1 MSISLLR
8 AGIARAAR
16 LAPASAPALAPALA
30 LLALTALPAQA
41 QRQEK
46 PRIDA
51 GRIAG
56 EAIGGAYAGIGGF
69 LIGRELG
76 NIASDVAGVES
87 EVTRRNVGYATGFAV
102 STLATTGVVYGIG
115 SIGDQTGDFNATLLG
130 TGVGFIAGAGI
141 ARLVLGPGVR
151 PDPGMS
157 TRARW
162 ATINALALLPAIGA
176 TIGFNSTRR
185 FR

>member
-1 MSISLLR
+1 MSISLMR

-16 LAPASAPALAPALA
+16 LAPTLASALA

-41 QRQEK
+41 QRQTK

-76 NIASDVAGVES
+76 NIASDAVGVES
-87 EVTRRNVGYATGFAV
+87 EVTRRNVGYVTGFAV
-102 STLATTGVVYGIG
+102 STLATSGVVFGIG
-115 SIGDQTGDFNATLLG
+115 SIGDQTGDFDATLLG
-130 TGVGFIAGAGI
+130 TSVGFIAGAGL
-141 ARLVLGPGVR
+141 ARVLFGPSVT

-157 TRARW
+157 TRMRW
-162 ATINALALLPAIGA
+162 ATVNALALLPAIGA

>member
-1 MSISLLR
+1 MSATLR
-8 AGIARAAR
+8 A
-16 LAPASAPALAPALA
+16 LAALA
-30 LLALTALPAQA
+30 LAASAAGA
-41 QRQEK
+41 QREPK

-56 EAIGGAYAGIGGF
+56 EAVAGAYAGIGGF
-69 LIGRELG
+69 LIGREIG
-76 NIASDVAGVES
+76 NIASDLAGVES
-87 EVTRRNVGYATGFAV
+87 EVTRRNVGYTTGFAV
-102 STLATTGVVYGIG
+102 STLATTGVVFGIG
-115 SIGDQTGDFNATLLG
+115 SIGDQTGDFDATLLG
-130 TGVGFIAGAGI
+130 TGVGFIAGAGL
-141 ARLVLGPGVR
+141 ARILFGPSGQ

-157 TRARW
+157 TRMRW

>member
-1 MSISLLR
+1 MNTSLMR
-8 AGIARAAR
+8 AGIACAAR
-16 LAPASAPALAPALA
+16 LAPTLAPALA
-30 LLALTALPAQA
+30 LLALMALSAQA
-41 QRQEK
+41 QRQPK

-51 GRIAG
+51 GRVAG

-76 NIASDVAGVES
+76 NIASDAVGVES

-102 STLATTGVVYGIG
+102 STLATSGVVFGIG
-115 SIGDQTGDFNATLLG
+115 SIGDQTGDFDATLLG
-130 TGVGFIAGAGI
+130 TSVGFIAGAGL
-141 ARLVLGPGVR
+141 ARVLFGPSVT

-157 TRARW
+157 TRMRW
-162 ATINALALLPAIGA
+162 ATVNALALLPAIGA